1 MASTSAK
8 IIGNLTNPLITDHDY
23 YPIQVEIASL
33 LANEWSVPVLLAA
46 FASICGTVLL
56 LAMVIVQKRNPNLRK
71 IEKATIMWFVL
82 CKLHQNAVFFAVAM
96 CICAFLNRAA
106 TKVFTAHFEVR

>member
-1 MASTSAK
+1 MASVTSK

-46 FASICGTVLL
+46 FATICGTVLL
-56 LAMVIVQKRNPNLRK
+56 LAMLVVHKRNPNLRT
-71 IEKATIMWFVL
+71 IEKTTIMWFVL
-82 CKLHQNAVFFAVAM
+82 CTFPCLPVLLRGN
-96 CICAFLNRAA
+96 CAQCRHRAA
-106 TKVFTAHFEVR
+106 R

>member
-1 MASTSAK
+1 MASK

-56 LAMVIVQKRNPNLRK
+56 LAMTVVHKRNPNLRTV
-71 IEKATIMWFVL
+71 EKATIMWFVL
-82 CKLHQNAVFFAVAM
+82 CKFAQFLCVARGLRN
-96 CICAFLNRAA
+96 CALCLYRAA
-106 TKVFTAHFEVR
+106 TEAVYPTLLRSDS

>member
-1 MASTSAK
+1 MASVGSK

-46 FASICGTVLL
+46 FAGICGTVLL
-56 LAMVIVQKRNPNLRK
+56 LAMTIVQKRNPNLRT

-82 CKLHQNAVFFAVAM
+82 CKLPTAR
-96 CICAFLNRAA
+96 RAIWRIG
-106 TKVFTAHFEVR
+106 TTPILLELPQSHYPTF